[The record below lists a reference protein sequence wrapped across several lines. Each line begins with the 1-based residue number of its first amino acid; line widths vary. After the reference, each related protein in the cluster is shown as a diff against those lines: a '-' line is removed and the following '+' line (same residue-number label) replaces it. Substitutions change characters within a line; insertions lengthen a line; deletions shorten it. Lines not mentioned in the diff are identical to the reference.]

1 MESAPGNP
9 RAEYSP
15 IVERGPISWPGGG
28 RIALWV
34 IPNVEHYAID
44 RPSTS
49 IYPPTS
55 NLAPDVLNYSW
66 RDYGPRVGI
75 WRMMEV
81 LDRHGIRGTVA
92 LNSDVCKV
100 NPQIVEEGMKRDW
113 EFMGHGM
120 NNSNLMAGLEE
131 DEERQLIETVLGTIE
146 EATGRR
152 PRGWLSP
159 ALTETFNTPDLLAEA
174 GVRYVSDWVNDDQPY
189 PMTVRSGTLV
199 SMPYSIEVNDI
210 PVFLAQGQSGPEFE
224 RLLRDQFDVLYQ
236 EAANTGKV
244 MSICLHPFLIG
255 LPFRSLYLD
264 RALDHIVSH
273 DDVWLATGG
282 EIADYYIEKYLEGD
296 RQHIRE

>member
-1 MESAPGNP
+1 M
-9 RAEYSP
+9 
-15 IVERGPISWPGGG
+15 VEREPISWPGGA

-44 RPSTS
+44 KPSTS
-49 IYPPTS
+49 IYPLTS
-55 NLAPDVLNYSW
+55 TLAPDVLNYSW
-66 RDYGPRVGI
+66 RDYGPRVGV

-100 NPQIVEEGMKRDW
+100 NPQIVEEGMKRGW
-113 EFMGHGM
+113 EFMGHGI

-131 DEERQLIETVLGTIE
+131 DAERQVIETVLGTIE
-146 EATGRR
+146 QATGQR

-189 PMTVRSGTLV
+189 PMKVRSGTLV

-224 RLLRDQFDVLYQ
+224 QLLRDQFDVLYQ
-236 EAANTGKV
+236 EAASTGKV

-273 DDVWLATGG
+273 GDVWLTTGG
-282 EIADYYIEKYLEGD
+282 EIADYYIEEYLEGD
-296 RQHIRE
+296 RRHIQE

>member
-1 MESAPGNP
+1 MP
-9 RAEYSP
+9 
-15 IVERGPISWPGGG
+15 EREPISWPGGA

-34 IPNVEHYAID
+34 VPNIEHYAID

-49 IYPPTS
+49 IYPATS
-55 NLAPDVLNYSW
+55 TLAPDVLNYSW
-66 RDYGPRVGI
+66 RDYGPRIGI
-75 WRMMEV
+75 WRLMEV

-113 EFMGHGM
+113 EFMGHGI

-131 DEERQLIETVLGTIE
+131 DAERQVIETVLGTIE
-146 EATGRR
+146 QATGQR

-189 PMTVRSGTLV
+189 PMRVRSGTLV

-273 DDVWLATGG
+273 DEVWLATGG
-282 EIADYYIEKYLEGD
+282 EIADYYIEEYLEGD
-296 RQHIRE
+296 HQHIQG